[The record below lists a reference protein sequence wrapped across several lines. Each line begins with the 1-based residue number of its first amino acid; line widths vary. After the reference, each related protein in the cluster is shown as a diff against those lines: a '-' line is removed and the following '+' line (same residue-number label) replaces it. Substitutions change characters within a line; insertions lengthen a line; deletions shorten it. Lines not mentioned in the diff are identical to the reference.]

1 MIALILDE
9 PPYLLDPAASPFVV
23 LGITLAIFMATTHA
37 PRADDRSRH
46 LQRGRTR
53 LPGAHVTCVRQLR

>member
-23 LGITLAIFMATTHA
+23 QGITLAIFMATTCS
-37 PRADDRSRH
+37 SR
-46 LQRGRTR
+46 R
-53 LPGAHVTCVRQLR
+53 